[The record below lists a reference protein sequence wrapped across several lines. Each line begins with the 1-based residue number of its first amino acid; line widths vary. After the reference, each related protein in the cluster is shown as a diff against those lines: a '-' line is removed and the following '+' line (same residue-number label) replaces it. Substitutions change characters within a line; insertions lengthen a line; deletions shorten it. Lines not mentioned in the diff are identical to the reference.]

1 MHTQNDII
9 NLNIFVIKSRNI
21 LDRSKSTFVL
31 KMKNCSRSKR
41 VSDIILTI
49 IYSKTR
55 NLSPGKT
62 YFYRRRTAR
71 EKASNARERQGD
83 EYEEEER
90 ESTGK

>member
-1 MHTQNDII
+1 M
-9 NLNIFVIKSRNI
+9 
-21 LDRSKSTFVL
+21 L
-31 KMKNCSRSKR
+31 KKGTSPN
-41 VSDIILTI
+41 IILTV

-71 EKASNARERQGD
+71 EKASNVSERQGD
-83 EYEEEER
+83 EREEEEER